1 MTAETPVKDENIVW
15 HQHTVDKQFSA
26 ELKKQKPAVLWF
38 TGLSGAGKSTVAGA
52 LENRLAELGYHT
64 YLLDGDNVRHG
75 LCSDLGFSEQDRR
88 ENIRRIGELAK
99 LMADAGLIVL
109 SAFISP
115 HRAERQL
122 VRDLL
127 PEGEFIEVFVNAS
140 LEVCEGRDPKGLY
153 KKARAGEI
161 PNFTGI
167 DSEYQAPINPEID
180 LPAGEKSV
188 DELVELCLNEL
199 KQRRVIS

>member
-1 MTAETPVKDENIVW
+1 
-15 HQHTVDKQFSA
+15 
-26 ELKKQKPAVLWF
+26 
-38 TGLSGAGKSTVAGA
+38 
-52 LENRLAELGYHT
+52 
-64 YLLDGDNVRHG
+64 
-75 LCSDLGFSEQDRR
+75 
-88 ENIRRIGELAK
+88 
-99 LMADAGLIVL
+99 
-109 SAFISP
+109 FISP

-127 PEGEFIEVFVNAS
+127 PEGEIIEVFVNAS

-188 DELVELCLNEL
+188 EELVELCLN
-199 KQRRVIS
+199 